1 VSLVVDNRAA
11 LSGQPGTHALVIGVS
26 EYPFLMGGSSPVADP
41 WDMGQ
46 LSSTASTAQKIVD
59 WIKAAQL
66 PVPLATCRLLLS
78 PSAGEAALNGVADAA
93 TLDNVLAEADAWRT
107 DASTDPGNVTFFY
120 FAGHGIQRNKDDAVL
135 CLHDFRRTPGPAL
148 MRAVDIATIRTGMS
162 PAPARPNIARTQFYF
177 VDACRV
183 QPEQLTKF
191 QPMETTGVF
200 DKDLAGEDDR
210 SSPIFYSS
218 ISNKAALAVPAG
230 QTLFSRALLECLTG
244 AGGDSVGEDATGN
257 PLWAVAVSGLN
268 RALEMRIDALNR
280 QLGADQTYTTGG
292 QFKVSM
298 ICRLPGPPMVDVQF
312 SIDPEA
318 ACAVGKLDVFADGNV
333 VTLSQAAPLPQ
344 PFRQRLPAGLY
355 NVVLSFNPPT
365 PPFVNSSKFQAAK
378 APNANWKVR
387 AV

>member
-1 VSLVVDNRAA
+1 
-11 LSGQPGTHALVIGVS
+11 
-26 EYPFLMGGSSPVADP
+26 
-41 WDMGQ
+41 MGQ
-46 LSSTASTAQKIVD
+46 LSSTATTAQKITD

-78 PSAGEAALNGVADAA
+78 PSAGETALAGIADPA

-107 DASTDPGNVTFFY
+107 DASTDPGNITLFY

-135 CLHDFRRTPGPAL
+135 CLHDFRRTPGAAL
-148 MRAVDIATIRTGMS
+148 MRAVDVATIRAGMS

-183 QPEQLTKF
+183 QPEQLAKF
-191 QPMETTGVF
+191 RPMETTGVF
-200 DKDLAGEDDR
+200 DEDLGGEDDR

-244 AGGDSVGEDATGN
+244 AGGDSVGEDAGGN
-257 PLWAVAVSGLN
+257 PLWGVTVPSLN
-268 RALEMRIDALNR
+268 RALEMRIEALNR

-292 QFKVSM
+292 QFKESK
-298 ICRLPGPPMVDVQF
+298 ICFLPSAPLVDVQV
-312 SIDPEA
+312 SIDPAA
-318 ACAVGKLDVFADGNV
+318 ACAVGKLEVIANDNV
-333 VTLSQAAPLPQ
+333 VTLSQTAPVPQ
-344 PFRQRLPAGLY
+344 PFRHRLPAGLY
-355 NVVLSFNPPT
+355 AVVLSFNPPA

-378 APNANWKVR
+378 APNATWKVR
-387 AV
+387 VV